1 MAASRSIIVSGAGIA
16 GLTAALALSRR
27 GYRVEVHERGKR
39 IETAGAGIQL
49 SPNAL
54 RVFDKLN
61 VLDAVKRVA
70 MSPDGV
76 RIVSAHNGKL
86 IRTVPLGAS
95 AIQRHGIGYLT
106 IHRSELAQALVTAC
120 NDDPDIELHTGST
133 VSDAVDHAN
142 GISAM
147 VTRGTSVRTHRGTMM
162 VFADGIH
169 SAGRKEAFALPGA
182 RHSGFEAWRGMISAE
197 ALPPGFDLENTQLV
211 WGTGAHAVLYP
222 VRKGRY
228 LNAVICIE
236 TPDRSQTQPRE
247 GDAAELMHRLRGWHK
262 PFRQLF
268 ELAREW
274 PVWPLLEMPPKD
286 TWHHGR
292 MVMIGDAAHGMLP
305 FAAQGAAMGI
315 EDAEVLAA
323 MVERHGASEKALDA
337 WENLRRKRVLEVAAL
352 ARRNGRIYH
361 MRWPGSMV
369 RDLVLSLTSPAKL
382 ADRQAWIYD
391 WKP

>member
-1 MAASRSIIVSGAGIA
+1 MAASRSIIISGAGIA

-27 GYRVEVHERGKR
+27 GYRIEVHERATH

-61 VLDAVKRVA
+61 VLEAIRRVA
-70 MSPDGV
+70 TAPDGI
-76 RIVSAHNGKL
+76 RILSAGSGRL

-95 AIQRHGIGYLT
+95 AIERYGIGYLT
-106 IHRSELAQALVTAC
+106 IHRSELAQALQSAC
-120 NDDPDIELHTGST
+120 GEDPDITIHTGSSI
-133 VSDAVDHAN
+133 SDAVDHAN

-147 VTRGTSVRTHRGTMM
+147 INRGTSVNTHRGALM

-169 SAGRKEAFALPGA
+169 SLGRKEAFALPGA
-182 RHSGFEAWRGMISAE
+182 SHSGFEAWRGMIPAAS
-197 ALPPGFDLENTQLV
+197 LPPDFDLENTQLI
-211 WGTGAHAVLYP
+211 WGAGAHAVLYP

-228 LNAVICIE
+228 LNAVICMN
-236 TPDRSQTQPRE
+236 TQDRSQTLPRK
-247 GDAAELMHRLRGWHK
+247 GDAGELMRRLRSWHK
-262 PFRQLF
+262 SYRELF
-268 ELAREW
+268 ELTREW
-274 PVWPLLEMPPKD
+274 PVWPLLQMQAKGP
-286 TWHHGR
+286 WHHGR
-292 MVMIGDAAHGMLP
+292 MAMIGDAAHGMLP

-323 MVERHGASEKALDA
+323 MVERHGTSEKALAD
-337 WENLRRKRVLEVAAL
+337 WERLRRNRVRKVAAL
-352 ARRNGRIYH
+352 ARKNGRIYH
-361 MRWPGSMV
+361 MGLPGSLA
-369 RDLVLSLTSPAKL
+369 RNLVLSFSNPARL